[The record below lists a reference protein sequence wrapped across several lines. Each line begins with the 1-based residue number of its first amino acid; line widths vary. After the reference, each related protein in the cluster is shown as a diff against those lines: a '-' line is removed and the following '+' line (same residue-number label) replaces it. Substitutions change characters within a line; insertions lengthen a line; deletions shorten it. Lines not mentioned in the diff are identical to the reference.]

1 MIDVLVVT
9 RHGRMQLM
17 CCRSVAIAP
26 VMMLMTVM
34 VTRVATLMALM
45 VGVM

>member
-1 MIDVLVVT
+1 MIDVLVMA

-17 CCRSVAIAP
+17 CCRSIAIAP
-26 VMMLMTVM
+26 VMMLMTVV
-34 VTRVATLMALM
+34 VTRVAILMALM